1 MANPLESRDF
11 MLILRGGTHP
21 KDLSPDQIQKFMTQF
36 GAWMAQMQGA
46 NQLKIVGRLE
56 DEGRRLSNEQDQIIV
71 DGPYAETKEVV
82 GGYFVISARDIDS
95 AVEIAKG
102 CPILQNQG
110 TVEVRLLQQAPQS

>member
-1 MANPLESRDF
+1 

-56 DEGRRLSNEQDQIIV
+56 DEGRRLSNEQGQIIV